1 MPSLRHF
8 IHPVC
13 PLIIKKCGF
22 CPIVFVLEHL
32 CPASVVQR
40 PSASASELMVD
51 RYKENLTD
59 SLTVQEIHS
68 TGKLQLE
75 LTLESIS
82 CAFWL
87 GLHSGSK
94 AKKLPK

>member
-1 MPSLRHF
+1 VSL
-8 IHPVC
+8 
-13 PLIIKKCGF
+13 IKKCGF

-40 PSASASELMVD
+40 PSAASELMVD
-51 RYKENLTD
+51 KLRYKENLTD

-68 TGKLQLE
+68 TGRLQLE

-82 CAFWL
+82 FAFWL